1 MVALYRCGRQADA
14 LAVYRRT
21 RTTLAE
27 ELGIDPSKS
36 LQDLELAILNQ
47 APEITAPSRP
57 ASSAAVAVA
66 STQHSETLTFLFTD
80 IEGSTEKLARLRD
93 DYTELLAG
101 HHEIIRASLASHQGR
116 EINNAGDG
124 FFAVFTSPSACI
136 SAVIEMQQALAS
148 YEWPGGEEVRV
159 RMGVHTGE
167 ATEEA
172 VGLVGLE
179 VNRAA
184 RIAAVGHGGQVLLSS
199 ATAAL
204 LRDLLPDGAHLRDLG
219 AHRLKDLGRA
229 EQIFQLEADGL
240 LVKFPPL
247 RSLDNP
253 ELGNNLPVQLTSF
266 IGRELELGQIRA
278 LVKESRLV
286 TLTGSGGVGKT
297 RLALQ
302 AAAELVDGSGNGVWF
317 VDLAPLSDPD
327 LVAASIAMSV
337 GVSEERG
344 RPLSETLIDALR
356 DRNLLVVLDN
366 CEHVIDAC
374 AKLADALLRSCPR
387 VHILATSREPL
398 AIGGER
404 VYRVP
409 SLTLPTVTAI
419 DNVAKTAESDALRLF
434 ADRAR
439 EHRPDFVLNE
449 VNLATVVSVCRRLDG
464 IPLAIE
470 LAAARLRS
478 ITVADVEA
486 RLDQRFHLLT
496 GGGRTALPRQ
506 QTLRA
511 MVNWSYEL
519 LPNRE
524 RALLRRVS
532 VFAGGWTLDV
542 AEAVCSSDD
551 IESWEVVDLL
561 GSLVDKSLV
570 QADPTGETLRYR
582 MLETIRQY
590 AAEQL
595 GLCDD
600 AEIASVRD
608 KHGEV
613 FLALAEASVPHIR
626 GASPQE
632 WLARLEQEQ
641 DNLRTAIAY
650 FTETPSATEK
660 ALRLGIAMEDFW
672 LLRGLYGEGAD
683 LLTAALDRLEAAQP
697 TAVRAAALR
706 TAGLLLT
713 YRDGQRA
720 GSPCFEEGLAIARR
734 LGDPGLISDHLAN
747 IAVARF
753 SQGDNTGALELVD
766 EGLRMA
772 RDIADNRRM
781 MQVLN
786 RRAQFVLTEDPDRAR
801 ADLEEALGCA
811 GENKIEVAWIH
822 GDLGV
827 AELQAG
833 NLDAAR
839 ASLEEAL
846 DLNLELHAD
855 YMVVS
860 ELGNLCLTALL
871 QEDLVA
877 AVRFCTDALRRC
889 QVEGNTDLLAY
900 GILNAALC
908 ASTLG
913 EHQRA
918 ARLHG
923 AADALIEQRSE
934 VFQPIEAG
942 LRDRD
947 QTSLRQSMS
956 EGVFVAA
963 YAAGR
968 SLSRTDATSLA
979 LEITMPRN
987 D

>member
-1 MVALYRCGRQADA
+1 
-14 LAVYRRT
+14 
-21 RTTLAE
+21 
-27 ELGIDPSKS
+27 
-36 LQDLELAILNQ
+36 
-47 APEITAPSRP
+47 
-57 ASSAAVAVA
+57 
-66 STQHSETLTFLFTD
+66 
-80 IEGSTEKLARLRD
+80 
-93 DYTELLAG
+93 
-101 HHEIIRASLASHQGR
+101 
-116 EINNAGDG
+116 
-124 FFAVFTSPSACI
+124 
-136 SAVIEMQQALAS
+136 
-148 YEWPGGEEVRV
+148 
-159 RMGVHTGE
+159 
-167 ATEEA
+167 
-172 VGLVGLE
+172 
-179 VNRAA
+179 
-184 RIAAVGHGGQVLLSS
+184 
-199 ATAAL
+199 
-204 LRDLLPDGAHLRDLG
+204 
-219 AHRLKDLGRA
+219 
-229 EQIFQLEADGL
+229 
-240 LVKFPPL
+240 
-247 RSLDNP
+247 
-253 ELGNNLPVQLTSF
+253 
-266 IGRELELGQIRA
+266 
-278 LVKESRLV
+278 
-286 TLTGSGGVGKT
+286 
-297 RLALQ
+297 
-302 AAAELVDGSGNGVWF
+302 
-317 VDLAPLSDPD
+317 
-327 LVAASIAMSV
+327 
-337 GVSEERG
+337 
-344 RPLSETLIDALR
+344 
-356 DRNLLVVLDN
+356 
-366 CEHVIDAC
+366 
-374 AKLADALLRSCPR
+374 
-387 VHILATSREPL
+387 
-398 AIGGER
+398 
-404 VYRVP
+404 
-409 SLTLPTVTAI
+409 
-419 DNVAKTAESDALRLF
+419 
-434 ADRAR
+434 
-439 EHRPDFVLNE
+439 
-449 VNLATVVSVCRRLDG
+449 VCRRLDG